1 MSSCCLCVCVHTH
14 TSITY
19 VRTTPLPKSVVS
31 SYPPSPQ
38 PVSLMVLIYFGAG
51 NRFVT
56 RGQLRLVLLLLPPTT
71 YIYISTRADCNPL
84 LLLSSSL
91 LFFRFFFFFL
101 PIFSRKPVSLPR
113 SLIIIRIPPV
123 WIFPFCFFSFS
134 FFSYLGNLWDGQ
146 TIVRNIQISCFV
158 FYFFPRAVEQK
169 KRRSCLVVV
178 VVFSL
183 SLCVCLC

>member
-31 SYPPSPQ
+31 SYLPSPQ

-91 LFFRFFFFFL
+91 LFFRFLFFPAHFL
-101 PIFSRKPVSLPR
+101 TKARLSPS
-113 SLIIIRIPPV
+113 IPHYNPYSASMD
-123 WIFPFCFFSFS
+123 FPLLFFSFS
-134 FFSYLGNLWDGQ
+134 FFSYLGNLWDG
-146 TIVRNIQISCFV
+146 
-158 FYFFPRAVEQK
+158 
-169 KRRSCLVVV
+169 
-178 VVFSL
+178 
-183 SLCVCLC
+183 